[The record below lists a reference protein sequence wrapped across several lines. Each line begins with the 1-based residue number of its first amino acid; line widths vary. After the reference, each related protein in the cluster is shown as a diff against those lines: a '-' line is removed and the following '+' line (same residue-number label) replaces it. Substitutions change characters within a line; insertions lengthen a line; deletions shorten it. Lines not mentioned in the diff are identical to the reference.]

1 MAKNI
6 KINNVTYNAVD
17 KLSVPLA
24 AGGGNAVFPDT
35 SDADAAATDIATG
48 KTAYVNGTKI
58 TGAATGGGGEELI
71 ALIERTITGISNSD
85 ATTIGGYA
93 FAYCSKLTTASFLS
107 CTTISEYAFA
117 YCYNLTTAS
126 FPSCTTIGASAFASC
141 SSLTTVSFPSCT
153 TIGSSAFF
161 RCYNLTTA
169 SFPSCTTIGSYAFA
183 SCTSLT
189 TVSFPSCTTIGSSAF
204 AYCYNLTTA
213 SFPSCTTIGAS
224 AFASCTS
231 LTTVSFPSCTTIGSS
246 AFRMCRRL
254 ISLYLLGS
262 SAAAL
267 AVSNAF
273 NSTPIGGYSAAAGQY
288 GSIFVPMSLLAT
300 YQSKTNWTYF
310 SSRFVGV

>member
-126 FPSCTTIGASAFASC
+126 FPSCTTIC
-141 SSLTTVSFPSCT
+141 
-153 TIGSSAFF
+153 
-161 RCYNLTTA
+161 NWH
-169 SFPSCTTIGSYAFA
+169 
-183 SCTSLT
+183 
-189 TVSFPSCTTIGSSAF
+189 
-204 AYCYNLTTA
+204 
-213 SFPSCTTIGAS
+213 
-224 AFASCTS
+224 
-231 LTTVSFPSCTTIGSS
+231 
-246 AFRMCRRL
+246 
-254 ISLYLLGS
+254 LYL
-262 SAAAL
+262 
-267 AVSNAF
+267 
-273 NSTPIGGYSAAAGQY
+273 
-288 GSIFVPMSLLAT
+288 
-300 YQSKTNWTYF
+300 
-310 SSRFVGV
+310 R